1 MAVILAFALFE
12 QREKIGV
19 LLREAG
25 AGVRASAQR
34 LRDQD
39 FQRVQIVDQ
48 DVAVADAPAAIIV
61 FVVKVWV
68 QRRPKR
74 AGDLVGNATQPP
86 GMKLVLVGDTA
97 VLA

>member
-1 MAVILAFALFE
+1 MILAFALFE

-25 AGVRASAQR
+25 AGIGASAQR

-68 QRRPKR
+68 QRRPE
-74 AGDLVGNATQPP
+74 
-86 GMKLVLVGDTA
+86 
-97 VLA
+97 